1 MSPSK
6 SILPLAL
13 GGLLIGLLLGS
24 IVAGA
29 YASWVVGRDP
39 TNVGFTTIFD
49 FMPLS
54 LQDIPKLEPIR
65 TALMIWAAIAVV
77 AAIAIPAIGRPRQ
90 LTSHGSARWA
100 TQQELKKAGLSTQIR
115 TLNGPIYAKF
125 GPPNSNADFFSSRE
139 IPHCMAIAPT
149 GSGKTRG
156 ITIPTVLTYPG
167 SIFALDMKGELFAK
181 TSRRRMTF
189 GDKVFKFAPLD
200 DNDRTHRYNP
210 LQVVL
215 DAHPRRQFTE
225 AKRVASSFII
235 AHGNGQGFLEGA
247 REIFTAAAIHVI
259 EKGTPTIGA
268 ILDALSQPGESSK
281 LMWNLG
287 DETKS
292 EDARKIF
299 YKMSGMESRILSS
312 YLSVL
317 GDGGL
322 SLWNNPAIR
331 AATSKSDFTFANL
344 RSEPATIYF
353 VVSDNDLSDLAPL
366 VRLMFQQAIK
376 ILKRAEPDPEKGEK
390 YTVLF
395 CLDEFASLGRM
406 DALMDGIATLRSF
419 GGRVM
424 IILQTLGQLRKHYD
438 KDGETIFLSNCRIQL
453 FMSAADEETPRYVSE
468 AVGDFTRKS
477 RSKSWK
483 GGQLTTSYQEREDGA
498 RLIRPEQVRMLGKNT
513 ILALV
518 EDSYPVIASK
528 VIYYEDKILK
538 PIFDDQTGPLPE
550 PPVLPDDPISET
562 AQPLAPAQSSN
573 GSNGADNPLA
583 ALRPATVSST
593 PAVDPDRA
601 KDGAA
606 SEAPVPDK
614 AAVSEPTVAGP
625 NATDVGDAEPDD
637 SQEAA
642 ELAALYPVRDKCRR
656 LDAALTLA
664 QEMYAVGMRSEEK
677 NDAAPAQSA
686 PEDVTNEGDEASKV
700 GNVDE
705 TSSQRPKGL
714 RRANLSQAQ
723 ANIFPNKDE
732 TGQDRPEPDQPGA

>member
-1 MSPSK
+1 MSPTK

-13 GGLLIGLLLGS
+13 GGLLGGLLLGS
-24 IVAGA
+24 IIAGA
-29 YASWVVGRDP
+29 YAAWVVGRDP
-39 TNVGFTTIFD
+39 TNAGFTTIFD
-49 FMPLS
+49 FMPVS
-54 LQDIPKLEPIR
+54 LQDIPNREPIR
-65 TALMIWAAIAVV
+65 SALMIWAAIAVV
-77 AAIAIPAIGRPRQ
+77 GATAVPAIGRPRQ

-100 TQQELKKAGLSTQIR
+100 TQSELKKAGLSTQMK

-125 GPPNSNADFFSSRE
+125 GPPNSKADFFSSRE

-167 SIFALDMKGELFAK
+167 SIFALDVKGELFAK

-210 LQVVL
+210 LQVVV

-247 REIFTAAAIHVI
+247 REIFTATAIHVI
-259 EKGTPTIGA
+259 EKGNPTIGA
-268 ILDALSQPGESSK
+268 ILDALSQPGASSQ
-281 LMWNLG
+281 LMWDLG
-287 DETKS
+287 DDTKS
-292 EDARKIF
+292 EDAKKIF

-322 SLWNNPAIR
+322 SLWTNPAIR
-331 AATSKSDFTFANL
+331 AATSECDFTFDNL

-353 VVSDNDLSDLAPL
+353 VVSDNDLTDLAPL

-406 DALMDGIATLRSF
+406 DALMGGIATLRSF
-419 GGRVM
+419 GGRIM

-438 KDGETIFLSNCRIQL
+438 KDGETIFLSNCRVQL

-550 PPVLPDDPISET
+550 PPVLADDPISEA
-562 AQPLAPAQSSN
+562 AQPLASAQS
-573 GSNGADNPLA
+573 GDGTDNPLA
-583 ALRPATVSST
+583 ELRPATAPS
-593 PAVDPDRA
+593 
-601 KDGAA
+601 
-606 SEAPVPDK
+606 APVANPDQPKDNPASK
-614 AAVSEPTVAGP
+614 AAVPNKDAVSEPKVAAS
-625 NATDVGDAEPDD
+625 NANDVEPDD
-637 SQEAA
+637 PQEAA

-656 LDAALTLA
+656 LDSALTLA
-664 QEMYAVGMRSEEK
+664 QEMYAMGMRTEEE

-686 PEDVTNEGDEASKV
+686 SEDVTNEGDEASKA

-714 RRANLSQAQ
+714 RRTNLSQAQ
-723 ANIFPNKDE
+723 TNIFPDKDE
-732 TGQDRPEPDQPGA
+732 TDQDRPEPDQPEA